1 MQPAA
6 DAPIARRRP
15 APPELLQGLG
25 DRFQE
30 RCSTGQSV
38 RHQHGRDDSPYDTTP
53 PDCVVFPTTSAEVAE
68 VVRMCARHRVPVIAY
83 GAGTSIEGHIMA
95 VEGGVTIDLSRMN
108 RVLAVNGEDLTA
120 TVEAGVTRKQLNAA
134 IEDTGLF
141 FPVDPGADA
150 TLGGMAATR
159 ASGSNAVRYGTMREN
174 VLGLRVVTADGE
186 VIRTARRAKKSSAG
200 YDLTRIFVGSEG
212 TLGIITEVT
221 VRLYPRPE
229 AVSAAVCPFPDVAG
243 AVNTVIRTI
252 QRGVPIAR
260 AELLD
265 ALTVAAVNRYSKTE
279 LKEQPTLFLE
289 FHGTPSGVEEQAEA
303 VQEIAREH
311 GGHDFEWAVDPEDRA
326 RLWDARHTA
335 FLACLQ
341 LRPGARAFVTDAC
354 VPISRLAECI
364 AATIEDTRASSL
376 PCPILGHVGDGNFHC
391 IILADP
397 GDPAEMEEA
406 ERLNQRVMRR
416 ALAMDGTC
424 TGEHGVGMHKIAAAR
439 RGVRRCRRRSDAPAQ
454 GGVGPAE
461 HPESREGRRDHVSTA
476 RLV

>member
-1 MQPAA
+1 MQPTA
-6 DAPIARRRP
+6 DAPIVRGRHAP
-15 APPELLQGLG
+15 AELLHGLSE
-25 DRFQE
+25 RFGE
-30 RCSTGQSV
+30 RCSTAESV
-38 RHQHGRDDSPYDTTP
+38 RQRHGRDDSPYDTTP
-53 PDCVVFPTTSAEVAE
+53 PDCVVFPESGEEVAE
-68 VVRMCARHRVPVIAY
+68 VVRMCAQHRVPVIAY

-108 RVLAVNGEDLTA
+108 KLIAVDGEDLTA

-134 IEDTGLF
+134 IEGAGVF

-174 VLGLRVVTADGE
+174 VVGLRVVTADGA
-186 VIRTARRAKKSSAG
+186 VIRTAGRAKKSSAG

-243 AVNTVIRTI
+243 AVDTVIRTI
-252 QRGVPIAR
+252 RRGVPIAR

-265 ALTVAAVNRYSKTE
+265 ALTVAAVNRYSRTRLAE
-279 LKEQPTLFLE
+279 RPTLFLE
-289 FHGTPSGVEEQAEA
+289 FHGTPSGVAEQAEA
-303 VQEIAREH
+303 VQGIARER
-311 GGHDFEWAVDPEDRA
+311 GGRDFEWAVAPEERA
-326 RLWDARHTA
+326 RLWDARHSA
-335 FLACLQ
+335 FLAILE

-364 AATIEDTRASSL
+364 TATIEDTRASSL

-406 ERLNQRVMRR
+406 ERLNRRVMRR
-416 ALAMDGTC
+416 ALEMDGTC
-424 TGEHGVGMHKIAAAR
+424 TGEHGVGMHKIPMLGEEFGDAAVELMR
-439 RGVRRCRRRSDAPAQ
+439 RLKAAWDPLNILNPGKIVR
-454 GGVGPAE
+454 
-461 HPESREGRRDHVSTA
+461 TT
-476 RLV
+476 

>member
-1 MQPAA
+1 MQPTAG
-6 DAPIARRRP
+6 APIDRKRLT
-15 APPELLQGLG
+15 PPELLQGLG
-25 DRFQE
+25 NRFHE
-30 RCSTGQSV
+30 RCSTGESV
-38 RHQHGRDDSPYDTTP
+38 RHQHGRDESPYNTTP
-53 PDCVVFPTTSAEVAE
+53 PDCVVYPTTTAEVVE
-68 VVRMCARHRVPVIAY
+68 VVRMCARYRVPVIAY

-95 VEGGVTIDLSRMN
+95 VEGGVTLDLSRMN
-108 RVLAVNGEDLTA
+108 RVLAVNAEDLTA
-120 TVEAGVTRKQLNAA
+120 SVEAGVTRKQLNAA
-134 IEDTGLF
+134 LEGAGLF

-174 VLGLRVVTADGE
+174 VLGLKVVTADGE
-186 VIRTARRAKKSSAG
+186 VIGTGGRAKKSSAG

-221 VRLYPRPE
+221 VRLYPQPE

-265 ALTVAAVNRYSKTE
+265 GLTVTAVNRYSKTK

-289 FHGTPSGVEEQAEA
+289 FHGTSSGVEEQAET
-303 VQEIAREH
+303 VQEIARGH
-311 GGHDFEWAVDPEDRA
+311 GGRDFEWAVDPEDRA
-326 RLWDARHTA
+326 RLWDARHAA
-335 FLACLQ
+335 FLACLE

-354 VPISRLAECI
+354 VPISRLADCI
-364 AATIEDTRASSL
+364 AATIEDTRTSSL

-391 IILADP
+391 IIIVDP
-397 GDPAEMEEA
+397 SNPAEMEEA

-416 ALAMDGTC
+416 ALTLDGTC
-424 TGEHGVGMHKIAAAR
+424 TGEHGVGLHKIPLLGEEFGDAAVDLMR
-439 RGVRRCRRRSDAPAQ
+439 RLKAAWDPLNILNPGKVVR
-454 GGVGPAE
+454 
-461 HPESREGRRDHVSTA
+461 TT
-476 RLV
+476 

>member
-6 DAPIARRRP
+6 DALIARRRS
-15 APPELLQGLG
+15 APPELLRALG

-30 RCSTGQSV
+30 RCSTDESV
-38 RHQHGRDDSPYDTTP
+38 RHRHGRDESPFDTTP
-53 PDCVVFPTTSAEVAE
+53 PDCVVYPTTSAEVAE
-68 VVRMCARHRVPVIAY
+68 VVRMCARHRAAIIAY

-95 VEGGVTIDLSRMN
+95 VEGGVTVDLSRMN
-108 RVLAVNGEDLTA
+108 RVLAVNAEDLTA

-134 IEDTGLF
+134 IEGTGLF

-174 VLGLRVVTADGE
+174 VLGLTVVTTDGE
-186 VIRTARRAKKSSAG
+186 ILCTSRRAKKSSAG

-221 VRLYPRPE
+221 VRLYPQPE
-229 AVSAAVCPFPDVAG
+229 ALSAAVCPFPDVAG
-243 AVNTVIRTI
+243 AVGTVIRTI

-265 ALTVAAVNRYSKTE
+265 PLTVTAVNRYSKTA

-289 FHGTPSGVEEQAEA
+289 FHGTPSSVAEQSGI
-303 VQEIAREH
+303 VQAIAREH
-311 GGHDFEWAVDPEDRA
+311 GGHDFEWAVDRDDRA
-326 RLWDARHTA
+326 RLWDARHAA
-335 FLACLQ
+335 FLACLH

-364 AATIEDTRASSL
+364 AATIEDTRMCSL

-397 GDPAEMEEA
+397 SNPAEMEEA
-406 ERLNQRVMRR
+406 ERLNQRIMRR

-424 TGEHGVGMHKIAAAR
+424 TGEHGVGRHKISLLNEEFGDAAVDLMR
-439 RGVRRCRRRSDAPAQ
+439 RLKAAWDPLNILNPGKV
-454 GGVGPAE
+454 V
-461 HPESREGRRDHVSTA
+461 TTM
-476 RLV
+476 

>member
-6 DAPIARRRP
+6 DASITHRRHV
-15 APPELLQGLG
+15 PPDLLQGLG
-25 DRFQE
+25 ERFGE
-30 RCSTGQSV
+30 RCCTGESV
-38 RHQHGRDDSPYDTTP
+38 RHRHGRDDSPYDTTP
-53 PDCVVFPTTSAEVAE
+53 PDCVVFPASGDEVAE
-68 VVRMCARHRVPVIAY
+68 VVRLCARHRVPVIAY

-95 VEGGVTIDLSRMN
+95 VEGGVTVDLSRMN

-134 IEDTGLF
+134 IEDSGLF

-150 TLGGMAATR
+150 TLGGMTATR
-159 ASGSNAVRYGTMREN
+159 ASGSNAVRYGAMREN
-174 VLGLRVVTADGE
+174 VVSLRVVTADGE
-186 VIRTARRAKKSSAG
+186 VIRTASRAKKSAAG

-243 AVNTVIRTI
+243 AVDTVIRTI

-265 ALTVAAVNRYSKTE
+265 ALTVAAVNRYSNTK

-303 VQEIAREH
+303 VQGIAREH
-311 GGHDFEWAVDPEDRA
+311 GGHDFEWAIDPGDRA
-326 RLWDARHTA
+326 RLWDARHAA
-335 FLACLQ
+335 FPAILQ

-364 AATIEDTRASSL
+364 AATIDDTRASSL

-391 IILADP
+391 IILAGP
-397 GDPAEMEEA
+397 GDPAEMAEA

-416 ALAMDGTC
+416 ALALDGTC
-424 TGEHGVGMHKIAAAR
+424 TGEHGVGLHKVPLLAEEFGDAGVDLMRRLKAAWDPLNILNP
-439 RGVRRCRRRSDAPAQ
+439 GKVVRS
-454 GGVGPAE
+454 E
-461 HPESREGRRDHVSTA
+461 
-476 RLV
+476 

>member
-1 MQPAA
+1 MQPEA
-6 DAPIARRRP
+6 DASIGRRRP
-15 APPELLQGLG
+15 APPELLKDLG

-38 RHQHGRDDSPYDTTP
+38 RDRHGRDDSPYDTTP

-108 RVLAVNGEDLTA
+108 RVVAVNAGDLTA

-134 IEDTGLF
+134 IEGEGLF

-174 VLGLRVVTADGE
+174 VVGLRVVTADGE
-186 VIRTARRAKKSSAG
+186 MIRTAGRAKKSSAG

-212 TLGIITEVT
+212 TLGVITEVT
-221 VRLYPRPE
+221 VRLYPQPE

-243 AVNTVIRTI
+243 AVDPVIRTI

-265 ALTVAAVNRYSKTE
+265 ALTVAAVNSYNNTRFE
-279 LKEQPTLFLE
+279 ERPTLFLE
-289 FHGTPSGVEEQAEA
+289 FHGTPPGVEEQAEA
-303 VQEIAREH
+303 VQGIAREQ
-311 GGHDFEWAVDPEDRA
+311 GGRDFQWAADPEARA
-326 RLWDARHTA
+326 RLWEARHAA
-335 FLACLQ
+335 FLAILQ
-341 LRPGARAFVTDAC
+341 LRPGVRAFVTDAC

-364 AATIEDTRASSL
+364 AATIDDTRASTL

-397 GDPAEMEEA
+397 TSPAEMEEA
-406 ERLNQRVMRR
+406 ERLNQRVMHR
-416 ALAMDGTC
+416 ALEMDGTC
-424 TGEHGVGMHKIAAAR
+424 TGEHGVGLHKVHLLGEEFGDAGVELMRRLKAAWDPLNILNP
-439 RGVRRCRRRSDAPAQ
+439 GKIVRVR
-454 GGVGPAE
+454 
-461 HPESREGRRDHVSTA
+461 
-476 RLV
+476 

>member
-6 DAPIARRRP
+6 TTSTTRRRS
-15 APPELLQGLG
+15 APPELVQHLR
-25 DRFQE
+25 DRFHE
-30 RCSTGQSV
+30 RCSTEATDRQT
-38 RHQHGRDDSPYDTTP
+38 HGRDDSPYDTIP
-53 PDCVVFPTTSAEVAE
+53 PDCVVFPTASAEVAE
-68 VVRMCARHRVPVIAY
+68 VVGMCARYRVPVIAY
-83 GAGTSIEGHIMA
+83 GAGTSIEGHIMP

-108 RVLAVNGEDLTA
+108 KVIAVNAEDLTA

-134 IEDTGLF
+134 IGETRLF

-174 VLGLRVVTADGE
+174 VVGLRVVTADGE
-186 VIRTARRAKKSSAG
+186 IIRTARRAKKSSAG

-221 VRLYPRPE
+221 VRLYPQPE
-229 AVSAAVCPFPDVAG
+229 ALSAAVCPFPDVPG
-243 AVNTVIRTI
+243 AVNTVIATI
-252 QRGVPIAR
+252 IRGIPIAR

-265 ALTVAAVNRYSKTE
+265 ALTVTAVNRYSQTT

-289 FHGTPSGVEEQAEA
+289 FHGTASSVKEQAES
-303 VQEIAREH
+303 VQTIAREH
-311 GGHDFEWAVDPEDRA
+311 GGYDFEWAMSPEERT
-326 RLWDARHTA
+326 RLWDARHSA

-341 LRPGARAFVTDAC
+341 LRPGARAFTTDAC

-364 AATIEDTRASSL
+364 TATIEDTRTSSL

-391 IILADP
+391 VIIVDP
-397 GDPAEMEEA
+397 NNPGEMEEA

-424 TGEHGVGMHKIAAAR
+424 TGEHGVGMHKVSLLQEEYGDSGVELMR
-439 RGVRRCRRRSDAPAQ
+439 RLKVAWDPLNILNPGKIV
-454 GGVGPAE
+454 
-461 HPESREGRRDHVSTA
+461 TIT
-476 RLV
+476 

>member
-6 DAPIARRRP
+6 NAPIIRRRS
-15 APPELLQGLG
+15 APPEVLQTLG
-25 DRFQE
+25 DQFRE
-30 RCSTGQSV
+30 RCSTSQEV
-38 RHQHGRDDSPYDTTP
+38 RHQHGRDESPFDTTP
-53 PDCVVFPTTSAEVAE
+53 PDCVVFPLTTAEVAE
-68 VVRMCARHRVPVIAY
+68 VVRVCARHRVPVIAY
-83 GAGTSIEGHIMA
+83 GAGTSVEGHIMA
-95 VEGGVTIDLSRMN
+95 VEGGVTVDLSRMN
-108 RVLAVNGEDLTA
+108 RVIAVNGEDLTA

-134 IEDTGLF
+134 IQDAGLF

-174 VLGLRVVTADGE
+174 VLGLRVVCADGE
-186 VIRTARRAKKSSAG
+186 IIRTGGRAKKSSAG

-221 VRLYPRPE
+221 VRLYPQPE
-229 AVSAAVCPFPDVAG
+229 AVSAAVCPFPDIAG

-252 QRGVPIAR
+252 QHGVPVAR

-265 ALTVAAVNRYSKTE
+265 ALTVTAVNRYSRTT
-279 LKEQPTLFLE
+279 LKEQPTLFVE
-289 FHGTPSGVEEQAEA
+289 FHGTHSGVQEQVEA
-303 VQEIAREH
+303 VQRIAREH
-311 GGHDFEWAVDPEDRA
+311 GGNEFEWAVDPADRA

-335 FLACLQ
+335 YLACLQ
-341 LRPGARAFVTDAC
+341 LRPGARAFTTDAC

-364 AATIEDTRASSL
+364 AATIEDTRTSSL

-391 IILADP
+391 IIVVDP
-397 GDPAEMEEA
+397 TNPAEMEEA

-424 TGEHGVGMHKIAAAR
+424 TGEHGVGMHKVLLLNEEF
-439 RGVRRCRRRSDAPAQ
+439 GAPA
-454 GGVGPAE
+454 VDLM
-461 HPESREGRRDHVSTA
+461 RKLKTA
-476 RLV
+476 WDPLNILNPGKVVALR

>member
-6 DAPIARRRP
+6 GSPVAPRRP
-15 APPELLQGLG
+15 APPDLLQVLG
-25 DRFQE
+25 ERFGERFSTIESDRQ
-30 RCSTGQSV
+30 R
-38 RHQHGRDDSPYDTTP
+38 HGRDDSPYDTTP
-53 PDCVVFPTTSAEVAE
+53 PDCVVFPDSSEEVAE
-68 VVRMCARHRVPVIAY
+68 VVRLCARHRVPIIAY

-95 VEGGVTIDLSRMN
+95 VEGGVTVDLSRMN
-108 RVLAVNGEDLTA
+108 RVLAVNAEDLTA

-134 IEDTGLF
+134 IEGSGLF

-159 ASGSNAVRYGTMREN
+159 ASGSAAVRYGTMREN
-174 VLGLRVVTADGE
+174 VVGLEVITADGAI
-186 VIRTARRAKKSSAG
+186 VRTGGRARKSSAG

-229 AVSAAVCPFPDVAG
+229 AISAAVCPFPDVAG
-243 AVNTVIRTI
+243 AVDTVIRTI
-252 QRGVPIAR
+252 QRAVPIAR

-265 ALTVAAVNRYSKTE
+265 ALTVAAVNRYSHTE
-279 LKEQPTLFLE
+279 LLERPTLFLE
-289 FHGTPSGVEEQAEA
+289 FHGTALSVAEQARAVEA
-303 VQEIAREH
+303 IAREH
-311 GGHDFEWAVDPEDRA
+311 DGLDFEWAIDSADRS
-326 RLWDARHTA
+326 RLWNARYSA
-335 FLACLQ
+335 FLAILE

-354 VPISRLAECI
+354 VPISRLADCI

-397 GDPAEMEEA
+397 NNPAEMEEA

-416 ALAMDGTC
+416 ALESDGTC
-424 TGEHGVGMHKIAAAR
+424 TGEHGVGMHKIPLLVEEFGEAGVDLMRRLKAAWDPLNILNP
-439 RGVRRCRRRSDAPAQ
+439 GKI
-454 GGVGPAE
+454 VG
-461 HPESREGRRDHVSTA
+461 TT
-476 RLV
+476 

>member
-1 MQPAA
+1 M
-6 DAPIARRRP
+6 
-15 APPELLQGLG
+15 
-25 DRFQE
+25 E
-30 RCSTGQSV
+30 R
-38 RHQHGRDDSPYDTTP
+38 HGRDESPYDTTP
-53 PDCVVFPTTSAEVAE
+53 PDCVVFPTGTAEVAE

-95 VEGGVTIDLSRMN
+95 VEGGVSLDLSRMN
-108 RVLAVNGEDLTA
+108 RVFSVNGEDLTA

-134 IEDTGLF
+134 IEGTGLF

-174 VLGLRVVTADGE
+174 VLGLVVVTADGE
-186 VIRTARRAKKSSAG
+186 LIRTARRAKKSSAG

-229 AVSAAVCPFPDVAG
+229 AVSAAVCPFPEIAG
-243 AVNTVIRTI
+243 AVNTVIWTI

-265 ALTVAAVNRYSKTE
+265 ALSITAVNRYSKMT
-279 LKEQPTLFLE
+279 LQEQPTLFLE
-289 FHGTPSGVEEQAEA
+289 FHGTPSGVAEQAEA
-303 VQEIAREH
+303 VQRIARAH

-326 RLWDARHTA
+326 RLWDARHA
-335 FLACLQ
+335 AYLAILQ

-376 PCPILGHVGDGNFHC
+376 LCPILGHVGDGNFHC

-397 GDPAEMEEA
+397 TSPAEMEEA
-406 ERLNQRVMRR
+406 ERLNQRAMRR
-416 ALAMDGTC
+416 ALSLDGTC
-424 TGEHGVGMHKIAAAR
+424 TGEHGVGRHKIALLGEEFGDAGVDLMRRLKAAWDPLNILNP
-439 RGVRRCRRRSDAPAQ
+439 GKVVTMASPPD
-454 GGVGPAE
+454 G
-461 HPESREGRRDHVSTA
+461 
-476 RLV
+476 

>member
-1 MQPAA
+1 MQPVANV
-6 DAPIARRRP
+6 PIARRRS
-15 APPELLQGLG
+15 APPELLQGLCE
-25 DRFQE
+25 RFGE
-30 RCSTGQSV
+30 RCSIGQAV
-38 RHQHGRDDSPYDTTP
+38 RDRHGRDESPYDTTP
-53 PDCVVFPTTSAEVAE
+53 PDGVVFPETSAEVAE

-95 VEGGVTIDLSRMN
+95 VEGGITVDLSRMN
-108 RVLAVNGEDLTA
+108 RVIAVNGEDLTA

-134 IEDTGLF
+134 IEAAGLF

-174 VLGLRVVTADGE
+174 VLGLKVVTADGE
-186 VIRTARRAKKSSAG
+186 LIRTARRAKKSSAG

-229 AVSAAVCPFPDVAG
+229 AVSVAVCPFPEVAG
-243 AVNTVIRTI
+243 AVDTVIRTI

-265 ALTVAAVNRYSKTE
+265 SISVAAVNRYAQTR
-279 LKEQPTLFLE
+279 LKELPTLFLE
-289 FHGTPSGVEEQAEA
+289 FHGTPSSVAEQAEA
-303 VQEIAREH
+303 VQQVARVH
-311 GGHDFEWAVDPEDRA
+311 GGHDFEWAVDPEARN
-326 RLWDARHTA
+326 RLWDARHAA
-335 FLACLQ
+335 FLACLA

-364 AATIEDTRASSL
+364 TETIEDTRASSL
-376 PCPILGHVGDGNFHC
+376 PCPMLGHVGDGNFHC

-397 GDPAEMEEA
+397 TNAAEMEEA
-406 ERLNQRVMRR
+406 EQLNQRVMRR

-424 TGEHGVGMHKIAAAR
+424 TGEHGVGRHKIALLDEEFGPSAVDLMRRLKAAWDPLNILNP
-439 RGVRRCRRRSDAPAQ
+439 GKV
-454 GGVGPAE
+454 V
-461 HPESREGRRDHVSTA
+461 TA
-476 RLV
+476 T

>member
-1 MQPAA
+1 MQNPAN
-6 DAPIARRRP
+6 ARCRP
-15 APPELLQGLG
+15 APPELLQCLS

-30 RCSTGQSV
+30 RCRTGASE
-38 RHQHGRDDSPYDTTP
+38 RERHGRDESPYDTTP
-53 PDCVVFPTTSAEVAE
+53 PDCVVYPTTSEEVAE
-68 VVRMCARHRVPVIAY
+68 AVRLCAAYRVPIIAF
-83 GAGTSIEGHIMA
+83 GAGTSIEGHIMPI
-95 VEGGVTIDLSRMN
+95 EGGVTLDLSLMN
-108 RVLAVNGEDLTA
+108 HLIAVNAEDLTA

-174 VLGLRVVTADGE
+174 VLGLKVVTADGE
-186 VIRTARRAKKSSAG
+186 IVHTARRAKKSSAG

-221 VRLYPRPE
+221 VRLFPQPE
-229 AVSAAVCPFPDVAG
+229 AVSAAVCPFGDVAG

-252 QRGVPIAR
+252 QRGVPVAR

-265 ALTVAAVNRYSKTE
+265 ALSITAVNRYSKTT

-289 FHGTPSGVEEQAEA
+289 FHGTPASVNEQAET
-303 VQEIAREH
+303 VQSIAREH
-311 GGHDFEWAVDPEDRA
+311 GGHDFEWAVDSEARM
-326 RLWDARHTA
+326 RLWDARHSA

-364 AATIEDTRASSL
+364 MATIEDTHTSTL

-391 IILADP
+391 IIIV
-397 GDPAEMEEA
+397 DPANPAEIEEA

-424 TGEHGVGMHKIAAAR
+424 TGEHGVGMHKIALLHEEFGEHGVDLMR
-439 RGVRRCRRRSDAPAQ
+439 RLKQAWDPLNILNPGKV
-454 GGVGPAE
+454 
-461 HPESREGRRDHVSTA
+461 VS
-476 RLV
+476 LV

>member
-6 DAPIARRRP
+6 NAPIAQRRP
-15 APPELLQGLG
+15 APPELLQGLSA
-25 DRFQE
+25 RFKE
-30 RCSTGQSV
+30 RCSTGQAV
-38 RHQHGRDDSPYDTTP
+38 RDQHGRDESPYDTTP
-53 PDCVVFPTTSAEVAE
+53 PDCVVFPATSDEVAE
-68 VVRMCARHRVPVIAY
+68 VVRMCARYQVPVIAY

-95 VEGGVTIDLSRMN
+95 VEGGVSVDLSQMN
-108 RVLAVNGEDLTA
+108 QIIAVNGEDLTA
-120 TVEAGVTRKQLNAA
+120 SVEAGVTRKQLNAA
-134 IEDTGLF
+134 IEEAGLF

-186 VIRTARRAKKSSAG
+186 IIRTARRAKKSSAG

-243 AVNTVIRTI
+243 AVDTVIRTI
-252 QRGVPIAR
+252 QRGIPIAR

-265 ALTVAAVNRYSKTE
+265 TISVTAVNRYAQTR
-279 LKEQPTLFLE
+279 LKELPTLFLE
-289 FHGTPSGVEEQAEA
+289 FHGTPSGVAEQAEA
-303 VQEIAREH
+303 VQQLARAH
-311 GGHDFEWAVDPEDRA
+311 GGHDFEWAVDPEARA

-335 FLACLQ
+335 FLACLA

-364 AATIEDTRASSL
+364 TETIADTRTSAL
-376 PCPILGHVGDGNFHC
+376 PCPMLGHVGDGNFHC

-397 GDPAEMEEA
+397 TSPAEMAEA
-406 ERLNQRVMRR
+406 EHLNQRVMRR

-424 TGEHGVGMHKIAAAR
+424 TGEHGVGMHKIALLDEEFGASAVDLMRRLKAAWDPLNILNP
-439 RGVRRCRRRSDAPAQ
+439 GKVIIA
-454 GGVGPAE
+454 
-461 HPESREGRRDHVSTA
+461 T
-476 RLV
+476 

>member
-1 MQPAA
+1 MRPAA
-6 DAPIARRRP
+6 DAPIARRRT
-15 APPELLQGLG
+15 APPELLQSLG
-25 DRFQE
+25 DHFQE
-30 RCSTGQSV
+30 RVSTGQSV
-38 RHQHGRDDSPYDTTP
+38 RERHGRDDSPYDSTP
-53 PDCVVFPTTSAEVAE
+53 PDCVVFPETSAEVAE
-68 VVRMCARHRVPVIAY
+68 VVRMCAQYRVPVIAY
-83 GAGTSIEGHIMA
+83 GAGTSIEGHVMA
-95 VEGGVTIDLSRMN
+95 VEGGVSVDLSRMKK
-108 RVLAVNGEDLTA
+108 VIAVNGEDLTA

-134 IEDTGLF
+134 IEDAGLF

-174 VLGLRVVTADGE
+174 VLSLGVVTADGE
-186 VIRTARRAKKSSAG
+186 FIRTARRAKKSSAG

-265 ALTVAAVNRYSKTE
+265 ALTVAAVNRYSKTG

-289 FHGTPSGVEEQAEA
+289 FHGAPSSVQEQAET
-303 VQEIAREH
+303 VQTVAREH
-311 GGHDFEWAVDPEDRA
+311 GGRDFEWAVDTDQRA
-326 RLWDARHTA
+326 RLWDARHSA

-364 AATIEDTRASSL
+364 AATIDDTRTSSL

-391 IILADP
+391 IIIADP

-406 ERLNQRVMRR
+406 EQLNQRAMRR

-424 TGEHGVGMHKIAAAR
+424 TGEHGVGMHKISLLNEEFGDAGVELMRRLKAAWDPLNILNPGKIVAI
-439 RGVRRCRRRSDAPAQ
+439 G
-454 GGVGPAE
+454 
-461 HPESREGRRDHVSTA
+461 
-476 RLV
+476 